1 MHKLPELTK
10 AEWLIMKCCWKKGKC
25 TARDVYEEMLKQ
37 KAWRYQT
44 VKTMLDRLVQKDYVK
59 MSKIG
64 PICLFEPAVSQTRVM
79 GKALDTFVG
88 TVLDGTLTPIF
99 AHLAKGGKL
108 SQEDI
113 ETLKKLVEQHEEDFD
128 K

>member
-37 KAWRYQT
+37 KAWQYQT

-59 MSKIG
+59 MSKFG

-88 TVLDGTLTPIF
+88 TVLDGTLAPIF
-99 AHLAKGGKL
+99 AHLAKGKKL

-113 ETLKKLVEQHEEDFD
+113 ASLKKLVEQHEEDFD